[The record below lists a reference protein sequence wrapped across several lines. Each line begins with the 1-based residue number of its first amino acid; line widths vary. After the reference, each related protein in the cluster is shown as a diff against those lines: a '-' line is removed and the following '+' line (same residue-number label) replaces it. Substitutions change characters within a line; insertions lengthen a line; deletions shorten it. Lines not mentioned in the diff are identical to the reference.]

1 MILASIHGLLD
12 NFANQV
18 LPLQIFYGI
27 GIVAAVLLLVQIAM
41 LALGFDGHHDIDAA
55 GGDGDI
61 GFVSARGVVGFFV
74 GFGWTGVIAFKAGWG
89 VIGATAAAAV
99 AGLVFMT
106 ALYLVAR
113 LLYAQQSSGN
123 VRMENAI
130 GKTGSVYLSLPGAGL
145 PGGQVQIVFQG
156 RMQTLPAITRA
167 AEPIPSGSAVIVRE
181 IVPPDILLV
190 EKL

>member
-1 MILASIHGLLD
+1 
-12 NFANQV
+12 
-18 LPLQIFYGI
+18 
-27 GIVAAVLLLVQIAM
+27 
-41 LALGFDGHHDIDAA
+41 
-55 GGDGDI
+55 
-61 GFVSARGVVGFFV
+61 
-74 GFGWTGVIAFKAGWG
+74 
-89 VIGATAAAAV
+89 
-99 AGLVFMT
+99 
-106 ALYLVAR
+106 
-113 LLYAQQSSGN
+113 
-123 VRMENAI
+123 MENAI